1 MKFSLIMYDLYEI
14 EANDI
19 DEATDKLIDFV
30 SGKDVSG
37 IELVSEQETMEYP
50 EN

>member
-1 MKFSLIMYDLYEI
+1 MKFSLMMYDLYEV

-30 SGKDVSG
+30 SSQSVSG
-37 IELVSEQETMEYP
+37 VEMIDEQQVMEYP